1 MDHAKECGYDPDV
14 PTVDVATLA
23 PDQCGWSALAL
34 AVVAL
39 AALAA
44 YAGPANVWG
53 VIGIGF
59 SLLLLACAASL
70 TWHWQGPAWLRPDG
84 H

>member
-1 MDHAKECGYDPDV
+1 MIIVGSAAAAYE
-14 PTVDVATLA
+14 AA
-23 PDQCGWSALAL
+23 QEQWGWSALAL

-44 YAGPANVWG
+44 FAGPANVWG

-59 SLLLLACAASL
+59 SLLLLARAASL
-70 TWHWQGPAWLRPDG
+70 IWHWQLPVAARTDG

>member
-1 MDHAKECGYDPDV
+1 
-14 PTVDVATLA
+14 
-23 PDQCGWSALAL
+23 
-34 AVVAL
+34 VVAL